1 MPNTLQHEACRQG
14 TLQRVGVDID
24 RKTSALPPSVQ
35 PILVPFSIPFGTC
48 LVHESEDVPLIP
60 GLAIHMRAAL
70 TRAALTAAALT
81 AAARHVSG
89 GHGNSEEVCKSE
101 KGSAREA
108 LWEQDRAQKIA
119 SLPCYARL
127 WGSDDWNGDMK
138 TQWKS
143 WDVLSRLTTSTE
155 ASWGRGSKLK
165 TTDCMN
171 TDHFGYW
178 INLIGLDQ
186 SRCKFQPSD
195 R

>member
-1 MPNTLQHEACRQG
+1 MPNTLQHEACRQS

-35 PILVPFSIPFGTC
+35 PILVPFSIPFGTG

-81 AAARHVSG
+81 AAALSG

-108 LWEQDRAQKIA
+108 L
-119 SLPCYARL
+119 
-127 WGSDDWNGDMK
+127 
-138 TQWKS
+138 
-143 WDVLSRLTTSTE
+143 
-155 ASWGRGSKLK
+155 
-165 TTDCMN
+165 
-171 TDHFGYW
+171 
-178 INLIGLDQ
+178 
-186 SRCKFQPSD
+186 
-195 R
+195 